1 MRLSLRALQI
11 ATVILYMGP
20 LLGGLAGFGWGLV
33 PPFLSIFV
41 LWLVLLRPHQWPQ
54 TPREWATPRAWL
66 AALSMIL
73 SQVVLVAAL
82 FGAGR
87 GIGGV
92 LGTLPLFHPLL
103 PVAVSFLAIPLLRL
117 VWDTDRALAEGLS
130 VDELLY
136 PRSGPPRSRP
146 GAPAATGEAAIA
158 PLLALEGGTDGPSP
172 AGDVRA
178 ALDDLLD
185 DDDGWARLEALS
197 EALAAAPT
205 ARHLALRK
213 ALIAW
218 ATDPRGEG
226 AFAMPGALRAAFA
239 AAGRDE
245 ALLRLLLP
253 RAQALLSDPA
263 FRKDS
268 FPDPAVIDDMARRDI
283 APDLAESLLSLAR
296 SLGGAPKEKARAP
309 LPSAPRGTLARRA
322 SLGAR

>member
-1 MRLSLRALQI
+1 MRLSRRALQL

-41 LWLVLLRPHQWPQ
+41 LWLVLLRPQQWPQ
-54 TPREWATPRAWL
+54 TPREWATPRALL
-66 AALSMIL
+66 AVLSLVL
-73 SQVVLVAAL
+73 SQIVLVAAL

-146 GAPAATGEAAIA
+146 VVVTDDAEAAVA
-158 PLLALEGGTDGPSP
+158 PLLELD
-172 AGDVRA
+172 AGAARPGDLRA

-185 DDDGWARLEALS
+185 AGDGWARLEALS
-197 EALAAAPT
+197 TALASAPT
-205 ARHLALRK
+205 ARHAALRT
-213 ALIAW
+213 ALILW
-218 ATDPRGEG
+218 ATDPAGEG
-226 AFAMPGALRAAFA
+226 AATMPGALRAAFA
-239 AAGRDE
+239 AAGGDD
-245 ALLRLLLP
+245 ALLRRLLP
-253 RAQALLSDPA
+253 RAQTMLSG
-263 FRKDS
+263 RSVREDS
-268 FPDPAVIDDMARRDI
+268 FPDPAVIEDMARRDV
-283 APDLAESLLSLAR
+283 APDVAEALLRLAR
-296 SLGGAPKEKARAP
+296 GLGAAAASKVRGPVLSPVRRPAAARA
-309 LPSAPRGTLARRA
+309 AV
-322 SLGAR
+322 GAR